1 MQNLLAA
8 KSTQYTAGRLAK
20 AAGVNIQTVRFY
32 DREGILVPKSRTDAG
47 YRLYDQEGLKRLSFI
62 QQAKD
67 LGFTLA
73 EIKELLGLRIRSV
86 QCCDRVQKKTEKKLE
101 DIQTKIRQ
109 LKKLE
114 KTLKQLVQNCKDRVI
129 SDQCP
134 ILERMEGKV

>member
-1 MQNLLAA
+1 
-8 KSTQYTAGRLAK
+8 
-20 AAGVNIQTVRFY
+20 
-32 DREGILVPKSRTDAG
+32 
-47 YRLYDQEGLKRLSFI
+47 
-62 QQAKD
+62 
-67 LGFTLA
+67 LA